1 MAFFFFYYGH
11 IDSLAI
17 PRTTWGFFP
26 FSRRRS
32 PTKVE
37 LPEVMNMETME
48 ELLNEKKKE
57 AVMDDDAEPADI
69 ADRQYKEWLESRFMK
84 EWENG
89 RQK

>member
-1 MAFFFFYYGH
+1 
-11 IDSLAI
+11 
-17 PRTTWGFFP
+17 
-26 FSRRRS
+26 
-32 PTKVE
+32 
-37 LPEVMNMETME
+37 METME
-48 ELLNEKKKE
+48 ELLNEKGKE